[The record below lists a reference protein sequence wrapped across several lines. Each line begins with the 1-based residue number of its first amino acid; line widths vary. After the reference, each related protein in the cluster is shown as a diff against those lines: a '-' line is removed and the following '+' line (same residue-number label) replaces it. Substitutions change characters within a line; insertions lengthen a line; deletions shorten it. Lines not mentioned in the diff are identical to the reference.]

1 MVSTTFIGIDVAR
14 DRLDLAVRPTGE
26 PWQVA
31 NDPAG
36 HAALVARLRARRPRV
51 IVLEAT
57 GGLERPLLAALGGA
71 GLPVVAVNP
80 RQVRDFARARGTL
93 AKTDALDAQVLAHFA
108 AAVQPPVR
116 PLPTAATQQLA
127 ALVTR
132 RRQRHELRAHL
143 THTWDLPRHCSPT
156 PSASRGVNDVSE
168 RM

>member
-80 RQVRDFARARGTL
+80 APGARTSPGRAARWRRRMPWTPRSWPTSPRPSSPPCGPCPRPPL
-93 AKTDALDAQVLAHFA
+93 NSSLPWLPA
-108 AAVQPPVR
+108 AA
-116 PLPTAATQQLA
+116 
-127 ALVTR
+127 
-132 RRQRHELRAHL
+132 
-143 THTWDLPRHCSPT
+143 S
-156 PSASRGVNDVSE
+156 SS
-168 RM
+168 